1 MSQASASSMPPPI
14 TMPCRAAMIGLLI
27 RCSPRVIPPANP
39 LRSTLRPRSGP
50 PPSQPSTCVAR
61 SAPAQNAFSPF
72 PERMARRTSGSSR
85 KRVHASKSSSSTSVS
100 MALSFSGRFRV
111 MQAISPRFSYSTFG
125 MGCPSGYGAW
135 HWVELPQPG
144 VGVTDL
150 HHVMRYCNIAVVV
163 VQWASSADEPRPL
176 AAVLDRHLP
185 AIEPLTARSVVLSTL
200 LGYHPPELP
209 VRALVRVGGLFDI
222 AERSIRVALS
232 RLVAEGDLLAENGTY
247 RLTERLVRRQAQQED
262 SASPRSKPW
271 TGDWAMA
278 VVTSSARP
286 LADRVALRKQM
297 VDLRYTELRE
307 GVWIRPDNL
316 IHRIDDLVVDQCTFF
331 TCQYVDEHDLVQ
343 RLWNLPAWADTA
355 RHLDAAL
362 DQA

>member
-1 MSQASASSMPPPI
+1 MQNRSI
-14 TMPCRAAMIGLLI
+14 AAM
-27 RCSPRVIPPANP
+27 A
-39 LRSTLRPRSGP
+39 
-50 PPSQPSTCVAR
+50 
-61 SAPAQNAFSPF
+61 AQ
-72 PERMARRTSGSSR
+72 R
-85 KRVHASKSSSSTSVS
+85 
-100 MALSFSGRFRV
+100 
-111 MQAISPRFSYSTFG
+111 
-125 MGCPSGYGAW
+125 
-135 HWVELPQPG
+135 
-144 VGVTDL
+144 
-150 HHVMRYCNIAVVV
+150 
-163 VQWASSADEPRPL
+163 ASSADEPRTL
-176 AAVLDRHLP
+176 AAVHDRHLP
-185 AIEPLTARSVVLSTL
+185 AIQPLTARSVVLSTL

-232 RLVAEGDLLAENGTY
+232 RMVADGDLLAENGTY

-297 VDLRYTELRE
+297 VDLRHAELRE

-331 TCQYVDEHDLVQ
+331 TCQYADEHDLVQ

-362 DQA
+362 DQATSLKSGFMWIAEAVRHLRIDPCLPPELLSGDWPGLRLRERYATFRDQFAQRLRDYSTS

>member
-1 MSQASASSMPPPI
+1 MVAQ
-14 TMPCRAAMIGLLI
+14 RA
-27 RCSPRVIPPANP
+27 R
-39 LRSTLRPRSGP
+39 
-50 PPSQPSTCVAR
+50 
-61 SAPAQNAFSPF
+61 
-72 PERMARRTSGSSR
+72 
-85 KRVHASKSSSSTSVS
+85 
-100 MALSFSGRFRV
+100 
-111 MQAISPRFSYSTFG
+111 
-125 MGCPSGYGAW
+125 
-135 HWVELPQPG
+135 
-144 VGVTDL
+144 
-150 HHVMRYCNIAVVV
+150 
-163 VQWASSADEPRPL
+163 SADEPRPL
-176 AAVLDRHLP
+176 AAVHDRHLP
-185 AIEPLTARSVVLSTL
+185 AIQPLTARSVVLSTL

-222 AERSIRVALS
+222 AERTTRVALS
-232 RLVAEGDLLAENGTY
+232 RMVAEGDLLAEHGTY

-297 VDLRYTELRE
+297 VDLRHAGLRE

-316 IHRIDDLVVDQCTFF
+316 IHRVDDLVVDQCTFF
-331 TCQYVDEHDLVQ
+331 TCQYADEHDLVR

-362 DQA
+362 DQAISLEGGFMWIAEAVRHLRIDPCLPPELLPGDWPGPRLRERYATFRDQFAQRLRDYSTS